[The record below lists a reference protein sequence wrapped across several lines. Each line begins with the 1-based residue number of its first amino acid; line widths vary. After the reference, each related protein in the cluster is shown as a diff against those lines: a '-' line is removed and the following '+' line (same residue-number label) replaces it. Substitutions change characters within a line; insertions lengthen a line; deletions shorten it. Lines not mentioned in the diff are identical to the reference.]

1 MWFNKTMTHDKE
13 LTRSTLKG
21 LALGVLLL
29 PLLSINLIVLL
40 AFPLTWL
47 IFQGIYNLEAQQAE
61 QSTPNLAG

>member
-1 MWFNKTMTHDKE
+1 MWFNKTMTHNKE
-13 LTRSTLKG
+13 FTNSTLKS

-29 PLLSINLIVLL
+29 PLLGIDLLVLL

-61 QSTPNLAG
+61 QSTPNLTV